1 MQTGVVEPMRPGVMA
16 PKSGKALGN
25 HRPRLVGLLLVLYL
39 STLSVD
45 AVRKVASLPASAIG
59 IIYVIT
65 ALIYLKAAPRA
76 ARPSRE
82 AGRTLPLWLFM
93 LSLWCLAVA
102 FVQQIPPEMALL
114 GWASYVFFVPLAYL
128 GAELTENDRV
138 AATVLRF
145 VTICGAVIGATAI
158 IGAILKSSAPA
169 LLQPVDTDVSFHT
182 FNTTPVYLPSSV
194 FATAEEASEQLL
206 ISFFAWIALMHLDHG
221 RFRRIPSAVL
231 GVLITGGLLFTGRR
245 ADVYVVAIGFTAV
258 LILNRIRVPA
268 STRRGASSERSGRRG
283 GRVRSGPGLTVVIA
297 GVGSACLVFLLGGS
311 LLGSFLVSGS
321 AGDRISLIFSLTGSG
336 SLIGQGP
343 GTSTQGTVALE
354 SAQAAFNALPGS
366 ISSNYVMNGR
376 IFTTVEGG
384 LAKTWLELGVMGV
397 VLYSAVFLSALSPA
411 IRLMRRLD
419 GIGTALIV
427 LVGAMSVVFLKGHQS
442 LDDPLI
448 QPLFWLAVGGI
459 WGRMRH
465 VLMVR

>member
-1 MQTGVVEPMRPGVMA
+1 
-16 PKSGKALGN
+16 
-25 HRPRLVGLLLVLYL
+25 
-39 STLSVD
+39 
-45 AVRKVASLPASAIG
+45 
-59 IIYVIT
+59 
-65 ALIYLKAAPRA
+65 
-76 ARPSRE
+76 
-82 AGRTLPLWLFM
+82 
-93 LSLWCLAVA
+93 
-102 FVQQIPPEMALL
+102 
-114 GWASYVFFVPLAYL
+114 
-128 GAELTENDRV
+128 
-138 AATVLRF
+138 
-145 VTICGAVIGATAI
+145 VIGATAI